1 MGSLVVLQDW
11 VRIAG
16 NSASAV
22 AVAMPAPWPEVSQ
35 HEVLL
40 SLLSLRGVTTTAPDT
55 LTFSLRTV
63 TNDDASDNT
72 VILPGT
78 ELWAIGALTSNAFY
92 KKALYAQYGGT
103 TQPQKRL
110 YWVLSTSGSAGPWSV
125 EWRLE
130 AVCKSPNFVRFPG
143 VLATT
148 AAIAGSANPKEF
160 RERTMAYLRL
170 ALEQE
175 IPQTSS
181 LDRPTLQA
189 LLDRMAIA
197 PDTQLQSAHT
207 ALVNALARS
216 RSVLI

>member
-92 KKALYAQYGGT
+92 KKRCMHSMVGRRSRKSDCIGCCRLVAALGLG
-103 TQPQKRL
+103 R
-110 YWVLSTSGSAGPWSV
+110 WSGV
-125 EWRLE
+125 WRR
-130 AVCKSPNFVRFPG
+130 FVSRRISCGF
-143 VLATT
+143 L
-148 AAIAGSANPKEF
+148 
-160 RERTMAYLRL
+160 AYLR
-170 ALEQE
+170 
-175 IPQTSS
+175 
-181 LDRPTLQA
+181 RP
-189 LLDRMAIA
+189 R
-197 PDTQLQSAHT
+197 
-207 ALVNALARS
+207 RS
-216 RSVLI
+216 RVARIPRNFANGRWLICGWLWSKRFRRRHRLTVQPCRRCWIVWRSPRTRNCNLHIRRWLTRWLGAVVS